1 MAVAYITEYQ
11 KYSGSG
17 TSFQAALEPAQKNQA
32 VAITTTTQSAAF
44 GKNTYLIRVH
54 VDAIACIEVGTNP
67 AAVAGTSKRM
77 AANQT
82 EYFAVLPGQKIAVV
96 TAT

>member
-1 MAVAYITEYQ
+1 MGVLYITEYQ

-17 TSFQAALEPAQKNQA
+17 TPFQAPLEPEQASQKITYTTP
-32 VAITTTTQSAAF
+32 VASAAF

-54 VDAIACIEVGTNP
+54 TDSICSVVVGTAP
-67 AAVAGTSKRM
+67 VATTTNKRL

-82 EYFAVLPGQKIAVV
+82 EYFAVVPNQKISAI
-96 TAT
+96 TNT

>member
-1 MAVAYITEYQ
+1 MAFLYITEYQ

-17 TSFQAALEPAQKNQA
+17 TNFQAALEPEQANQRVVNTGA
-32 VAITTTTQSAAF
+32 TTQSTAF

-54 VDAIACIEVGTNP
+54 ADSICSIEVGANP
-67 AAVAGTSKRM
+67 TATTSSKRL

-82 EYFAVLPGQKIAVV
+82 EYFAVLPGQVLAVILN
-96 TAT
+96 T

>member
-1 MAVAYITEYQ
+1 MGVLYVTEYQ

-17 TSFQAALEPAQKNQA
+17 TSFQAALEPAQANQK
-32 VAITTTTQSAAF
+32 ITYGATTQSSAF

-54 VDAIACIEVGTNP
+54 TDSICSVEVATNP
-67 AAVAGTSKRM
+67 TATTNSKRL

-82 EYFAVLPGQKIAVV
+82 EYFAVVPGQKIAGI
-96 TAT
+96 TNT

>member
-1 MAVAYITEYQ
+1 MATAYITEYQ

-17 TSFQAALEPAQKNQA
+17 TMFQAALEPAQKNQT
-32 VAITTTTQSAAF
+32 VAITTNTQSSAF

-54 VDAIACIEVGTNP
+54 VDAICSIEVGPNP
-67 AAVAGTSKRM
+67 TATTASKRM

-82 EYFAVLPGQKIAVV
+82 EYFAVLPFQKIAVI
-96 TAT
+96 TNT